1 MAATLIQMY
10 DKWVEQVEEGKVVGV
25 MMIDLSAA
33 FDMVD
38 HSILLQKLTLFGL
51 DEGTLN

>member
-33 FDMVD
+33 FDMVF
-38 HSILLQKLTLFGL
+38 SLMVVCLLP
-51 DEGTLN
+51 